1 MRRAEH
7 RIARRTNAPVID
19 NALQLPHVRQPPVVV
34 AGEAQVLTVGQG
46 FAPRHV
52 VVFGGDLSIPV
63 KIWHVLLPH
72 EPRAFVRHCAVAV
85 VYETQS
91 GFRRPR
97 TPARQKARSSTRTPR
112 RPVAQ
117 GSRGRRSK
125 MTVSATELAEMR
137 KTMTG
142 KAIAQK
148 LGVSIGTV
156 TNHLK
161 KHGLT
166 GKRGRPAK
174 K

>member
-1 MRRAEH
+1 MAAND
-7 RIARRTNAPVID
+7 IDTLADFGIFDSTGVAR
-19 NALQLPHVRQPPVVV
+19 L
-34 AGEAQVLTVGQG
+34 AGLIRSVQELASGTVGRSPG
-46 FAPRHV
+46 
-52 VVFGGDLSIPV
+52 
-63 KIWHVLLPH
+63 
-72 EPRAFVRHCAVAV
+72 
-85 VYETQS
+85 
-91 GFRRPR
+91 RR
-97 TPARQKARSSTRTPR
+97 
-112 RPVAQ
+112 
-117 GSRGRRSK
+117 RGRRPGRPRGRRPGRPATAATNGRGRRGK

-174 K
+174 KK

>member
-1 MRRAEH
+1 MAVSDIDTLADFGIFDEAGV
-7 RIARRTNAPVID
+7 ARLA
-19 NALQLPHVRQPPVVV
+19 ALIRSVQQL
-34 AGEAQVLTVGQG
+34 ASGSMVGRSPG
-46 FAPRHV
+46 
-52 VVFGGDLSIPV
+52 
-63 KIWHVLLPH
+63 
-72 EPRAFVRHCAVAV
+72 
-85 VYETQS
+85 
-91 GFRRPR
+91 RP
-97 TPARQKARSSTRTPR
+97 
-112 RPVAQ
+112 
-117 GSRGRRSK
+117 RGRRPGRPRGRRLGRPAGSASTNGQRVRGK
-125 MTVSATELAEMR
+125 MTVSKDELAEMR

>member
-1 MRRAEH
+1 
-7 RIARRTNAPVID
+7 
-19 NALQLPHVRQPPVVV
+19 
-34 AGEAQVLTVGQG
+34 
-46 FAPRHV
+46 
-52 VVFGGDLSIPV
+52 
-63 KIWHVLLPH
+63 
-72 EPRAFVRHCAVAV
+72 
-85 VYETQS
+85 
-91 GFRRPR
+91 
-97 TPARQKARSSTRTPR
+97 
-112 RPVAQ
+112 
-117 GSRGRRSK
+117 

-166 GKRGRPAK
+166 GKRGRPAMK

>member
-1 MRRAEH
+1 MAASD
-7 RIARRTNAPVID
+7 IDTLADFGIFDSTGVARLATLIRSVQSLASGGM
-19 NALQLPHVRQPPVVV
+19 A
-34 AGEAQVLTVGQG
+34 VGRSPG
-46 FAPRHV
+46 
-52 VVFGGDLSIPV
+52 
-63 KIWHVLLPH
+63 
-72 EPRAFVRHCAVAV
+72 
-85 VYETQS
+85 
-91 GFRRPR
+91 RPR
-97 TPARQKARSSTRTPR
+97 GK
-112 RPVAQ
+112 RP
-117 GSRGRRSK
+117 GRPRGRRRGRPAGAASTNGRRERGK

-174 K
+174 KK

>member
-1 MRRAEH
+1 MAASDIDTLADFGIFDSAG
-7 RIARRTNAPVID
+7 IARLASLIRSVQ
-19 NALQLPHVRQPPVVV
+19 ALGGGMVR
-34 AGEAQVLTVGQG
+34 AG
-46 FAPRHV
+46 
-52 VVFGGDLSIPV
+52 
-63 KIWHVLLPH
+63 
-72 EPRAFVRHCAVAV
+72 
-85 VYETQS
+85 
-91 GFRRPR
+91 RP
-97 TPARQKARSSTRTPR
+97 
-112 RPVAQ
+112 
-117 GSRGRRSK
+117 RGRRPGRPRGRRPGRPAGAASTNGRGRRGK